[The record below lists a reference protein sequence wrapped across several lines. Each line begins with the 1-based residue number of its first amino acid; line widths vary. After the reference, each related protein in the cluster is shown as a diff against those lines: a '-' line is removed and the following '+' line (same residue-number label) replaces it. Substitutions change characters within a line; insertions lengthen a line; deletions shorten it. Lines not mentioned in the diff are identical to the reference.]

1 MFEPSSEEVAD
12 GWVAGAVGGSEQDR
26 ERLISILTPRVRA
39 MVLARLAPAPSQ
51 FHVVDDLV
59 QQSLA
64 DVSAKLCELRTQT
77 FVALRAFASVIVS
90 RRVADYLREAAK
102 PEGMTLRLSAAD
114 SSIVEWLSRTLP
126 ASGRSPRSAA
136 ARAEEAERMLLE
148 LGKLKESQREILTL
162 AFFDQLSLDEI
173 SERLGMSRA
182 AASMALVRAIRA
194 LRARVEGA
202 MGSWSPH
209 AFGA

>member
-1 MFEPSSEEVAD
+1 MFQPGSEEAAD
-12 GWVAGAVGGSEQDR
+12 AWVRAAAGGSEADR
-26 ERLISILTPRVRA
+26 ERVLSMLTLRVRA

-64 DVSAKLCELRTQT
+64 DVSEKLGELRTAT
-77 FVALRAFASVIVS
+77 FAGLRSFASVIVA
-90 RRVADYLREAAK
+90 RRVVDYLRSASK
-102 PEGMTLRLSAAD
+102 PGGMTLRLSAAD
-114 SSIVEWLSRTLP
+114 SSIVEWLSRSLP

-148 LGKLKESQREILTL
+148 LGKMKEHQREILTL

-194 LRARVEGA
+194 LRGRLEGS

-209 AFGA
+209 AHGA